1 MKEILL
7 DEEKR
12 ELLDDTLR
20 FTKNAEEAYRWIK
33 HEFPEHRPS
42 FKKFVSVYR
51 KGMSAD
57 DFEKAMYPD

>member
-20 FTKNAEEAYRWIK
+20 FTKNAEEAYRWIIDSLRA
-33 HEFPEHRPS
+33 HICVVNS
-42 FKKFVSVYR
+42 CGV
-51 KGMSAD
+51 
-57 DFEKAMYPD
+57 